1 MSTPVDSSHDADEAR
16 FRAQIVKELREEMH
30 AMFICTQCRTK
41 GNIVVVTDDTLPTGE
56 ILPGDS
62 WALMMIKQNTRY
74 EMHPLREEPILSG
87 NESAAQ
93 LRRIL
98 QSTLDENRDLEAQR
112 SAAIEIMEQMR
123 SDHHQAMSLQIND
136 FQVSIRE
143 IQDQIQKERDA
154 TTERLSLTVEKN
166 RLLQQ
171 NSVSLDSNLDKVIG
185 ALKEERKK
193 NLGLVSDY
201 KKLSEEHQQLQE
213 NSVSL
218 DSKHQ
223 EIMGSLKEERKKN
236 LGLASDYEK
245 LSEEHQQLRSNHE
258 ALQETSER
266 VKPLLSI
273 GIALRLRWLENIHFM
288 FEGHNG
294 RMLDGRIVESGN
306 IAAHDPKFEADSL
319 LVQHAGLSIESIER
333 VNESMQRIY
342 GKRHVPTSAD
352 LSVPHTY
359 PSALMFV
366 LDCKTAAAIHQ
377 SREFLVDYP
386 YHQKLRLILKEMMV
400 IWERAESREKFESST
415 RVEELRKEAVQIWEA
430 VKIAFKSSKRRSRPP
445 D

>member
-30 AMFICTQCRTK
+30 ALFICTQCRTK
-41 GNIVVVTDDTLPTGE
+41 GNILVVTDDTLPTGE

-98 QSTLDENRDLEAQR
+98 QSTRDENKDLEAQR

-123 SDHHQAMSLQIND
+123 SDHQK
-136 FQVSIRE
+136 E
-143 IQDQIQKERDA
+143 IQDQIQKERHA
-154 TTERLSLTVEKN
+154 TTERLRLTDEKN
-166 RLLQQ
+166 RLLHE
-171 NSVSLDSNLDKVIG
+171 NSVLLDSNLQK
-185 ALKEERKK
+185 
-193 NLGLVSDY
+193 
-201 KKLSEEHQQLQE
+201 
-213 NSVSL
+213 
-218 DSKHQ
+218 
-223 EIMGSLKEERKKN
+223 IMEALKEERKKN
-236 LGLASDYEK
+236 LGLASDYKK

-258 ALQETSER
+258 ALRETSER

-294 RMLDGRIVESGN
+294 RMLDGCIVESGN
-306 IAAHDPKFEADSL
+306 VAAHDPKFEADSL
-319 LVQHAGLSIESIER
+319 LAQHAGLSIESIDR

-352 LSVPHTY
+352 LLVPHTY

-366 LDCKTAAAIHQ
+366 LDCKTAAAIYQ

-386 YHQKLRLILKEMMV
+386 YHQKLRLILKEMMA
-400 IWERAESREKFESST
+400 IWERAESREDFESST